1 MKMDNGKKNEIFDKI
16 INVIEIIVKGLVKGT
31 IELVKAIANAFR

>member
-1 MKMDNGKKNEIFDKI
+1 MKMDSGKKNEVIDKI
-16 INVIEIIVKGLVKGT
+16 VNVVEIVVKGLVKGT